1 MHSEDW
7 ARQSATCGSGP
18 ASERPRTESLK
29 KDFCHVRRKNP
40 KEDRNPSTWKQIFQ
54 LKSAY
59 VCVYVRCVTACVW
72 VWVGVCEADK
82 CSSFQPSVWVRIVSA
97 DGHKWRKQLK
107 RRKKWKG
114 KRKLQPRVGPK
125 HKPRQQNQRW
135 GCEQRILGGH
145 EISEENR
152 RDMKLK
158 QSWNWNVKIT
168 DLNPKRSDSDT
179 EKAACGETR
188 LQPNRFRKRWRSRFL
203 W

>member
-72 VWVGVCEADK
+72 VWVGVGGCVWGRQMQLLPAVGVSQDCQRWWTQVEEAAEEEKEVKREKKTSTQSRSETQTQAAESEMRMWAKD
-82 CSSFQPSVWVRIVSA
+82 SGRSWDQR
-97 DGHKWRKQLK
+97 RKQTRYETK
-107 RRKKWKG
+107 T
-114 KRKLQPRVGPK
+114 
-125 HKPRQQNQRW
+125 
-135 GCEQRILGGH
+135 
-145 EISEENR
+145 
-152 RDMKLK
+152 KLK
-158 QSWNWNVKIT
+158 LECENN
-168 DLNPKRSDSDT
+168 RSES
-179 EKAACGETR
+179 
-188 LQPNRFRKRWRSRFL
+188 
-203 W
+203 